1 LQKQLELS
9 PADVLIILDCC
20 ESGCSLQSYPPS
32 TPTLG
37 ANANLLSK
45 PGTTELIA
53 AAPFDTIAPR
63 PSKTSFTAALMKEL
77 ENLARKGELF
87 SVVELH
93 RKVLANIIR
102 QRVSLASENET
113 LWHPSVSPVYA
124 RIVGGTEVPSIG
136 LTPLV
141 LGAGVG
147 SVEEYW
153 RMKE

>member
-1 LQKQLELS
+1 
-9 PADVLIILDCC
+9 
-20 ESGCSLQSYPPS
+20 
-32 TPTLG
+32 
-37 ANANLLSK
+37 
-45 PGTTELIA
+45 
-53 AAPFDTIAPR
+53 
-63 PSKTSFTAALMKEL
+63 MKEL